1 MHLGA
6 LPCVRAES
14 GAGSTYCGTRSGN
27 APTSPKHAVSQ
38 EADPLPSIRACAF
51 LITESDGG
59 ALNGGGFS
67 RQIPFRFPSQDDY
80 PHWFHVKPWQLDVYG
95 FRQRQQSRG
104 IVAECSAVC
113 CILRALITE

>member
-51 LITESDGG
+51 LITESDGRG
-59 ALNGGGFS
+59 LTW
-67 RQIPFRFPSQDDY
+67 QIPSRPLRRTEY
-80 PHWFHVKPWQLDVYG
+80 PCLG
-95 FRQRQQSRG
+95 F
-104 IVAECSAVC
+104 
-113 CILRALITE
+113 T